1 MLMISNFKVKTLFVY
16 AVLSLFQASESYGQ
30 PGKRKAKQ
38 CRTDLSR
45 TVGKKTGVVLYG
57 LWNCPGC
64 GMEGISA
71 KPKSKNQPAECPS
84 CQTKIDFS
92 KGNPTYLPGA
102 DMPNGRIIESAQ
114 MRLDPSEPSP
124 LEVDQIHRAGL
135 GAGEAPN
142 RYIDGQTPRASDPEP
157 IQNRYLGSQTP
168 RATEDP
174 EPPVQNRYLGGQTS
188 RSNEN
193 SGSSGPTD
201 DLATP
206 SELTVTSWAP
216 SLYDASSLGS
226 RLKDR
231 VLRRQV
237 LIPAGAAAFGLG
249 VWAFLDTSD
258 YEARVKSMT
267 WRHEVRVYEFR
278 LQTKSGW
285 LMDLSPHS
293 PQMPHN
299 GVGERNGVFNIRNHR
314 KEFHHTEQYISHY
327 ETQTVLDTETYE
339 SGTTYSYVSNGDGTY
354 SEVSS
359 PSYSTR
365 TVSRNV
371 EVPVY
376 ADREIYETRV
386 EYDTYDWDFSRMDYT
401 SGVNPRRDD
410 PQLSWPQIQLGRLE
424 KSERIP
430 SYSIEFE
437 IQNDD
442 ENKPSKFKKFSNLN
456 EGEFRSFEPDGLA
469 VLGINIF
476 GLVRRATPMERTA
489 TTGRGF

>member
-1 MLMISNFKVKTLFVY
+1 LTLSVKTCNELEFMFANIKVKILFVY

-38 CRTDLSR
+38 CKTDLSR
-45 TVGKKTGVVLYG
+45 TVGKKTGVVLYH
-57 LWNCPGC
+57 LWDCPGC
-64 GMEGISA
+64 GREGISA
-71 KPKSKNQPAECPS
+71 KPKSKNKPAECPS

-92 KGNPTYLPGA
+92 NGDPTYLPGA

-135 GAGEAPN
+135 GASEAPN
-142 RYIDGQTPRASDPEP
+142 RYIDGQTPRASD
-157 IQNRYLGSQTP
+157 
-168 RATEDP
+168 DP
-174 EPPVQNRYLGGQTS
+174 EPVQNRYLGGQTPRAS
-188 RSNEN
+188 
-193 SGSSGPTD
+193 D
-201 DLATP
+201 DPEPAQNRYLGGQTP
-206 SELTVTSWAP
+206 RTVDTGA
-216 SLYDASSLGS
+216 LGS
-226 RLKDR
+226 RLRDR

-237 LIPAGAAAFGLG
+237 LIPAGAAAVGLG

-285 LMDLSPHS
+285 LKDLSPHS

-299 GVGERNGVFNIRNHR
+299 GVGERSGVFNIRNHR
-314 KEFHHTEQYISHY
+314 SEYHHTEQYISHY
-327 ETQTVLDTETYE
+327 ETQTVYDTETYE
-339 SGTTYSYVSNGDGTY
+339 SGTTYSYVSNGDGTS

-359 PSYSTR
+359 PTYSTR

-410 PQLSWPQIQLGRLE
+410 PQLSWPQVQLGRLE

-476 GLVRRATPMERTA
+476 GLVRRATPMERSA